1 MAKRKSGLGNKGVEV
16 LFSSSKA
23 EKVKANEASNEIE
36 VSKIVVS
43 PYQPRTN
50 FDEEKLKSLVE
61 SIKEEGIIQPIL
73 LRKIKEDEYELI
85 AGERRL
91 RAAKIMGHKTIP
103 AIVKLVGDESAAIYA
118 LLENVQRENLNP
130 IEEAA
135 GLEKLIKEFKFTQE
149 SLSKTTGKS
158 RSHIS
163 NLIRLLSLDAYVIKL
178 LSEQKIDM
186 GHARA
191 LLPLSK
197 NSQKIFA
204 DKIVNHK
211 LSVREVE
218 NLVNSKKTPASRKSS
233 KKAKDS
239 QLLHIEKQLSERYG
253 VYAQIDYSSSKRNGK
268 IIFKYSNLE
277 VLEGL
282 LKKLGYKK

>member
-23 EKVKANEASNEIE
+23 KKVKANEASQEIE
-36 VSKIVVS
+36 VSKIGVS

-50 FDEEKLKSLVE
+50 FNEESLKSLVE
-61 SIKEEGIIQPIL
+61 SIREEGIIQPIL
-73 LRKIKEDEYELI
+73 LRKTKQDEYELI

-91 RAAKIMGHKTIP
+91 RAAKILGHKKVP

-130 IEEAA
+130 IEEAI
-135 GLEKLIKEFKFTQE
+135 GLEKLIKKFKFTQE
-149 SLSKTTGKS
+149 SLSKKTGKS

-163 NLIRLLSLDAYVIKL
+163 NLIRLLSLDTYVIKL

-191 LLPLSK
+191 LLPLAK
-197 NSQKIFA
+197 NSQKLFA
-204 DKIVNHK
+204 DKIVNQK
-211 LSVREVE
+211 LSVRDVE
-218 NLVNSKKTPASRKSS
+218 NLVNSKKTPVLRKSS

-239 QLLHIEKQLSERYG
+239 QLLSIEKQLSEKYG
-253 VYAQIDYSSSKRNGK
+253 VYAQIDYSSSKKNGK

>member
-23 EKVKANEASNEIE
+23 KKVETYEASQEIE
-36 VSKIVVS
+36 VSKIGIS
-43 PYQPRTN
+43 PYQPRIN
-50 FDEEKLKSLVE
+50 FDLESLESLVE
-61 SIKEEGIIQPIL
+61 SIREEGVIQPIL
-73 LRKIKEDEYELI
+73 LRKTKEDEFELI

-91 RAAKIMGHKTIP
+91 RAVKILGHKKIP

-130 IEEAA
+130 IEEAM
-135 GLEKLIKEFKFTQE
+135 GLEKLIKKFKFTQE
-149 SLSKTTGKS
+149 ILSKKTGKS

-191 LLPLSK
+191 LLPLAK
-197 NSQKIFA
+197 NSQKHFA
-204 DKIVNHK
+204 DKIVKEK

-218 NLVNSKKTPASRKSS
+218 NLVNSKKTPASRKYSI
-233 KKAKDS
+233 KTKDS
-239 QLLHIEKQLSERYG
+239 QLLSIEKQLSEKYG
-253 VYAQIDYSSSKRNGK
+253 VYTQIDYSSLKKNGK

-282 LKKLGYKK
+282 LSKLGYKK